1 MEAHAKKENEHTN
14 PSFLVYDRIL
24 GLLKKKIGFDNVIT
38 MTTGSAP
45 IAPETIKF
53 LKAAVNVGFAQGY
66 GLSESFAGVMASSK
80 YETESTSCG
89 AISVTTEMKI
99 RDIPEMGYSAHDK
112 EGARGELLLRG
123 PQIFKE
129 YYKNP
134 EETAKAVDED
144 GWFYTGDVACID
156 SEGKVKIIDRVKN
169 FFKLAQGEY
178 VSPEKIEGLYLS
190 QFPYIA
196 QLFVHGDSLQ
206 TFLVGVV
213 GLDPTTIGTYIKK
226 RFKDEIVNQADI
238 IEFFKSPR
246 NRKVLLD
253 DMNKSIGKH
262 LQGFEKLHNIDI
274 SFEPLTV
281 ERNVITP
288 TMKIRRPIAANY
300 FKQEIE
306 NMYNEGSLIRNNNL

>member
-1 MEAHAKKENEHTN
+1 M
-14 PSFLVYDRIL
+14 
-24 GLLKKKIGFDNVIT
+24 
-38 MTTGSAP
+38 
-45 IAPETIKF
+45 
-53 LKAAVNVGFAQGY
+53 
-66 GLSESFAGVMASSK
+66 
-80 YETESTSCG
+80 
-89 AISVTTEMKI
+89 
-99 RDIPEMGYSAHDK
+99 
-112 EGARGELLLRG
+112 
-123 PQIFKE
+123 
-129 YYKNP
+129 
-134 EETAKAVDED
+134 
-144 GWFYTGDVACID
+144 
-156 SEGKVKIIDRVKN
+156 KIIDRVKN